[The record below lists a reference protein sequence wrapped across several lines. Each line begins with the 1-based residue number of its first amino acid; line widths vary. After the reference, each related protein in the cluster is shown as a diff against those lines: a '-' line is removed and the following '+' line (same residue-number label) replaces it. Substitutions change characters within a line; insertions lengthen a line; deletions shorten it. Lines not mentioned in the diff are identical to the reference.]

1 MICGLG
7 ERESQCGH
15 QRRFVPIAP
24 VYLAPYDPSL
34 GFTRTEAE
42 GRRSLT
48 SRLTR
53 TGRPPMRVP
62 VFRCLCGAI
71 LPGGD
76 PTPPPKEQAPSWHR
90 LGPLHMS
97 LEAELCGHG
106 AVAIPIVA
114 VASLVAVGLS
124 QQGAQ

>member
-7 ERESQCGH
+7 ARESQRGH

-62 VFRCLCGAI
+62 DFRCLCGAV
-71 LPGGD
+71 LPGCD
-76 PTPPPKEQAPSWHR
+76 PTPPPKEQAPSWHC
-90 LGPLHMS
+90 LGPLHMP
-97 LEAELCGHG
+97 LEAKRSRR
-106 AVAIPIVA
+106 VA
-114 VASLVAVGLS
+114 VAV
-124 QQGAQ
+124 